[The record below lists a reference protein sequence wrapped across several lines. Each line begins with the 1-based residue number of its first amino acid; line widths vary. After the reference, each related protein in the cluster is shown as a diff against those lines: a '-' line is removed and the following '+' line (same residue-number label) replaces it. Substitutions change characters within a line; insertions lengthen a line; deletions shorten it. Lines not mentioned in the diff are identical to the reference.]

1 MMKNAGRDVGGAPD
15 IAVRQLS
22 VWYNQMPALQNINLY
37 LGAGQVMAIIGPSGC
52 GKSTFLRVLNRM
64 IERLPSVRVEGAV
77 RIGHFDVFDDHV
89 DVTGLRRAVGMVF
102 QHPNPFPMTIFDN
115 VAYGPRIFGIK
126 SSAQLR
132 KTVEDSLKQASLW
145 DEVRGKM
152 RRNAETLSG
161 GQQQRLCIARA
172 LAVHPEV
179 LLLDEPT
186 ASLDPVSSAK
196 IEELIVQFK
205 SHYTMIIVTH
215 NLQQAARVSDVVAF
229 FEQGRLIEMGYTQD
243 IFTAPKEKRTEEFL
257 TGRFD

>member
-1 MMKNAGRDVGGAPD
+1 MGNVGERSVPD
-15 IAVRQLS
+15 IEVHHLS
-22 VWYNQMPALQNINLY
+22 VWYGHTPALKNINLRVD
-37 LGAGQVMAIIGPSGC
+37 AGQVLAIIGPSGC

-64 IERLPSVRVEGAV
+64 IERLALVRVEGSV
-77 RIGHFDVFDDHV
+77 RIGRFDVLDDHV
-89 DVTGLRRAVGMVF
+89 DVTHLRRTVGMVF

-126 SSAQLR
+126 SSTQLR
-132 KTVEDSLKQASLW
+132 KTVEDSLKRAALW
-145 DEVRGKM
+145 DEVRGKL
-152 RRNAETLSG
+152 RRSASTLSG

-172 LAVHPEV
+172 LAVDPQV

-196 IEELIVQFK
+196 IEELIVQLK
-205 SHYTMIIVTH
+205 SQYTMIIVTH

-229 FEQGRLIEMGYTQD
+229 FEQGQLIEMGYTQD
-243 IFTAPKEKRTEEFL
+243 IFTAPREKRTEEFL